1 MTKYITTVGTNG
13 NNSYYGTYDQTGLT
27 WEWLG
32 DNYIT
37 NTEIRKVY
45 RGGGFATRTYLN
57 IDKNYRDGASTNTNI
72 EDNTLTLPLSFRICT
87 INNPLPLHTGNYVLV
102 TNANNNDDPDTGFG
116 ATSYEYYIRKYP
128 ITVKEYCR
136 FLNCVAGTQG
146 DFTTYDLFNSAISG
160 YDGLSY
166 ANINDTI
173 TFTVN
178 PYMDYKPISSV
189 SWFNAARYVNWLH
202 NGMSS
207 GNRPSNTTT
216 ESGVYTITNN
226 RINFNQISIP
236 ELQNLTPT
244 HNTSYWIPTENE
256 WYKSAYYDP
265 TKSSYSAIEI
275 SSINNTGSGSLNPGD
290 SDPNWS
296 VVALPYGAIME
307 HTDTVPYNAYV
318 YKSIP
323 SVYVTSSLTRPV
335 TLLNNSGNPTLN
347 VKWIG
352 PQSSPISPK
361 FSTGIESYNIV
372 YSGNVFAQSNG
383 LGLIDLSA
391 AAANSVGF
399 FIGGQLINTDTKYPT
414 ISGGQEIDVEKQ
426 GISKFQSFLAE
437 VNLDAGYNSIFAV
450 VHDTDSANYGGG
462 FIMAGP
468 STYEN
473 LYWPYATRS
482 VTPPC
487 PVEAS
492 SPEGDGIDVLTN
504 CPTNLGCSIGR
515 PSIIDFSIEASNSN
529 NNCFPNS
536 LYLSWDISNLSAYS
550 VDYDNGNYKICD
562 TTYIPNYNFYANTSS
577 VTNDCG
583 TYYVASGNVPK
594 MIIEIIDTDNINN
607 TIASKIINIVPIS
620 LTTGYQGSMYITNG
634 FNIHGGPSSIAL
646 QNCHSYRAAI
656 YILMPDGRTGAKSF
670 SKSVYFDSS
679 STNGGLCYSYTLAL
693 DSIDK
698 TAFPIIVSDAQDSS
712 YNGQYYWIANSGKY
726 IKNNGTGNEK
736 WIEYDTQ
743 SHFLL
748 QSHSSIAYRISFN
761 DPRSIKFTD
770 SSAILGGLWENYNS
784 NPTTYSPIKVR
795 VSGCLYPIATQD
807 PWYYCDGYWV
817 TEPTN
822 ITQSPYT
829 ILPETG
835 CAYYGV
841 LPCTDNEGYL
851 LSTNIEYNL

>member
-27 WEWLG
+27 WEWLS

-45 RGGGFATRTYLN
+45 RGGGFGTKTYLN

-72 EDNTLTLPLSFRICT
+72 EDNTLALPLSFRICT

-102 TNANNNDDPDTGFG
+102 SNANNNDDPDTGFG

-136 FLNCVAGTQG
+136 FLNCVAGTPG
-146 DFTTYDLFNSAISG
+146 DSTTYDLFNSAISG
-160 YDGLSY
+160 YEGLSY
-166 ANINDTI
+166 TNTNNTI
-173 TFTVN
+173 TFAVN
-178 PYMDYKPISSV
+178 PYMDYKPICGV
-189 SWFNAARYVNWLH
+189 SWFNAARYCNWLH
-202 NGMSS
+202 NGMPS
-207 GNRPSNTTT
+207 GNSPSNTTT

-226 RINFNQISIP
+226 RINFNSISIP
-236 ELQNLTPT
+236 EIQNLTQT
-244 HNTSYWIPTENE
+244 NNTSYWIPTENE
-256 WYKSAYYDP
+256 WYKAAYYDP
-265 TKSSYSAIEI
+265 SKSSYSAIEV
-275 SSINNTGSGSLNPGD
+275 SSINNTGSGLLNPGD
-290 SDPNWS
+290 TDPNWS
-296 VVALPYGAIME
+296 VVALPYEAIME
-307 HTDTVPYNAYV
+307 HTNTVPYNAYI
-318 YKSIP
+318 YSTIP
-323 SVYVTSSLTRPV
+323 SVYVTSSLTRPI
-335 TLLNNSGNPTLN
+335 TLLSNSGDPNLN

-352 PQSSPISPK
+352 PQASPISPK

-372 YSGNVFAQSNG
+372 YSGNVYAQSNG
-383 LGLIDLSA
+383 LGLIDISA
-391 AAANSVGF
+391 AAANSVSF
-399 FIGGQLINTDTKYPT
+399 FIGGTLINTDTRYPT
-414 ISGGQEIDVEKQ
+414 ISGGEQIDLEKQ
-426 GISKFQSFLAE
+426 GIGKFKSFVAE
-437 VNLDAGYNSIFAV
+437 INFDAGYNPIFAV

-462 FIMAGP
+462 FIMVGP

-504 CPTNLGCSIGR
+504 CPTNIGCSIGR
-515 PSIIDFSIEASNSN
+515 PLITDFAVVTSNST
-529 NNCFPNS
+529 NNCDPNS

-550 VDYDNGNYKICD
+550 LDENGNYKICD
-562 TTYIPNYNFYANTSS
+562 IIYIPNYNAYANTST

-583 TYYVASGNVPK
+583 NYYVVSGNVPK
-594 MIIEIIDTDNINN
+594 MVIEIIDTDNINN
-607 TIASKIINIVPIS
+607 TTTSKIVSIVPIS
-620 LTTGYQGSMYITNG
+620 LGNGYQGNMYITNG
-634 FNIHGGPSSIAL
+634 FNVNGGPSSINL

-656 YILMPDGRTGAKSF
+656 YILMPDGRLGAKSF
-670 SKSVYFDSS
+670 SKTVYFDSS
-679 STNGGLCYSYTLAL
+679 NTNGGKCYSYQDAL
-693 DSIDK
+693 NNIIDK
-698 TAFPIIVSDAQDSS
+698 TAFPLIVSDAPDSS
-712 YNGQYYWIANSGKY
+712 YNGQYSWIADSGKY
-726 IKNNGTGNEK
+726 IKNNGTGTEK

-743 SHFLL
+743 NNFLL
-748 QSHSSIAYRISFN
+748 KSHSSTSYQIDVNS
-761 DPRSIKFTD
+761 PTSIKFSD
-770 SSAILGGLWENYNS
+770 YSAILGGRWENYNS
-784 NPTTYSPIKVR
+784 NPITYNLLKVR

-807 PWYYCDGYWV
+807 PWYYCNYWV

-851 LSTNIEYNL
+851 LSTNIEHNL